1 MARTVKGSREGT
13 DARRER
19 WKGHREAR
27 RAEFVEAT
35 IRAVEK
41 LGPDVGMDDIAT
53 EAGVS
58 KPVLYRHFTDKADL
72 YLAVGQRG
80 TEMLM
85 EQFAPTLSLDG
96 PIRQRIQWIV
106 DAYLIF
112 IEQHPNL
119 YRFVV
124 RGSFADQPVHQDLVT
139 EDKELIAAALARL
152 LGDYLRAF
160 EMDSGG
166 AEPWAHALVGMV
178 QNAGDWWLER
188 QSMSR
193 QSLSDYLT
201 TIIWHAID
209 GLLRSAGLDIDPD
222 LPLPT
227 DAAPAPAPGLRLVAG
242 DTDPRTTSGPASAG

>member
-1 MARTVKGSREGT
+1 MARTVKGGT

-35 IRAVEK
+35 IRAVAQH
-41 LGPDVGMDDIAT
+41 GPDVGMDEIAA

-58 KPVLYRHFTDKADL
+58 KPVLYRHFTDKSDL
-72 YLAVGQRG
+72 YLAVGRRG
-80 TEMLM
+80 TELLM
-85 EQFAPTLSLDG
+85 ESMVPAIAEDG
-96 PIRQRIQWIV
+96 PIRTRIRRIV
-106 DAYLIF
+106 DSYLTVIGDN
-112 IEQHPNL
+112 PNL

-124 RGSFADQPVHQDLVT
+124 RKSFADRPVEQDVVQ

-160 EMDSGG
+160 DMDSGG

-188 QSMSR
+188 QSMTR
-193 QSLSDYLT
+193 ASLSDYLT

-209 GLLRSAGLDIDPD
+209 GLLRSAGVELDPD
-222 LPLPT
+222 APLTT
-227 DAAPAPAPGLRLVAG
+227 DFSTEPARLRLVNGEEA
-242 DTDPRTTSGPASAG
+242 

>member
-1 MARTVKGSREGT
+1 MARTVKGGT

-35 IRAVEK
+35 IRAVAQH
-41 LGPDVGMDDIAT
+41 GPDVGMDEIAA

-58 KPVLYRHFTDKADL
+58 KPVLYRHFTDKSDL
-72 YLAVGQRG
+72 YLAVGRRG
-80 TEMLM
+80 TELLM
-85 EQFAPTLSLDG
+85 ESMVPAIAEDG
-96 PIRQRIQWIV
+96 PIRTRIRRIV
-106 DAYLIF
+106 DSYLTV
-112 IEQHPNL
+112 IEDNPNL

-124 RGSFADQPVHQDLVT
+124 RKSFADRPVEQDVVQ

-160 EMDSGG
+160 DMDSGG

-188 QSMSR
+188 QSMTR
-193 QSLSDYLT
+193 ASLSDYLT

-209 GLLRSAGLDIDPD
+209 GLLRSAGVELDPD
-222 LPLPT
+222 APLTT
-227 DAAPAPAPGLRLVAG
+227 DFSTEPARLRLVNGEEA
-242 DTDPRTTSGPASAG
+242 

>member
-1 MARTVKGSREGT
+1 MARTVKGGT

-35 IRAVEK
+35 IRAVARH
-41 LGPDVGMDDIAT
+41 GPDVGMDEIAA

-58 KPVLYRHFTDKADL
+58 KPVLYRHFTDKSDL
-72 YLAVGQRG
+72 YLAVGRRG
-80 TEMLM
+80 TELLM
-85 EQFAPTLSLDG
+85 ESMVPAIAENG
-96 PIRQRIQWIV
+96 PIRTRIRRIV
-106 DAYLIF
+106 DAYLTV
-112 IEQHPNL
+112 IEDNPNL

-124 RGSFADQPVHQDLVT
+124 RKSFADRPVEQDVVQ

-160 EMDSGG
+160 DMDSGG

-188 QSMSR
+188 QSMTR
-193 QSLSDYLT
+193 ASLSDYLT

-209 GLLRSAGLDIDPD
+209 GLLRSAGIELDPD
-222 LPLPT
+222 APLTT
-227 DAAPAPAPGLRLVAG
+227 DFSTEPARLRLVNGEEA
-242 DTDPRTTSGPASAG
+242 

>member
-1 MARTVKGSREGT
+1 MARTVKGGT

-35 IRAVEK
+35 VRAVAK
-41 LGPDVGMDDIAT
+41 HGADVGMDEIAA

-58 KPVLYRHFTDKADL
+58 KPVLYRHFADKSDL

-85 EQFAPTLSLDG
+85 DRLG
-96 PIRQRIQWIV
+96 PAIAEEGPLRVRIKRIV
-106 DAYLIF
+106 DAYLSV
-112 IEQHPNL
+112 IEEHPNL

-124 RGSFADQPVHQDLVT
+124 RKSFTDRPVEQDVVDQ
-139 EDKELIAAALARL
+139 DKQLIAAALARL
-152 LGDYLRAF
+152 LGDYLRGF
-160 EMDSGG
+160 GMDSGG

-178 QNAGDWWLER
+178 QNAGDWWLDR
-188 QSMSR
+188 QSMTR
-193 QSLSDYLT
+193 ASLSGYLT

-209 GLLRSAGLDIDPD
+209 GLLRAAGVELDPD
-222 LPLPT
+222 APLT
-227 DAAPAPAPGLRLVAG
+227 MDFPGAIPLDEPRLRLV
-242 DTDPRTTSGPASAG
+242 DPDADAEEA

>member
-1 MARTVKGSREGT
+1 MARTVKGGS

-35 IRAVEK
+35 IRAVAK
-41 LGPDVGMDDIAT
+41 HGPDVGMDEIAL

-58 KPVLYRHFTDKADL
+58 KPVLYRHFADKSDL
-72 YLAVGQRG
+72 YLAVGRRG
-80 TEMLM
+80 TDMLM
-85 EQFAPTLSLDG
+85 DRLGPAIEQDG
-96 PIRQRIQWIV
+96 PIRGRIRGIV
-106 DAYLIF
+106 DAYLCV
-112 IEQHPNL
+112 IEENPNL

-124 RGSFADQPVHQDLVT
+124 RGSFTDRPVEQDVVN
-139 EDKELIAAALARL
+139 EDKALIAATLARI

-160 EMDSGG
+160 DMDSGG

-178 QNAGDWWLER
+178 QNAGDWWLDR

-193 QSLSDYLT
+193 QSLSEYLA

-209 GLLRSAGLDIDPD
+209 GLLRSADVHVDPD
-222 LPLPT
+222 QPLPGGLFT
-227 DAAPAPAPGLRLVAG
+227 EPALRLINSEEA
-242 DTDPRTTSGPASAG
+242 

>member
-1 MARTVKGSREGT
+1 MAPTVKGP

-35 IRAVEK
+35 IKAVAR
-41 LGPDVGMDDIAT
+41 LGPDVGMDDIAA

-58 KPVLYRHFTDKADL
+58 KPVLYRHFADKSDL
-72 YLAVGQRG
+72 YLAVGQRA

-85 EQFAPTLSLDG
+85 DRLGPAIAEDG
-96 PIRQRIQWIV
+96 PIRERIKRIV
-106 DAYLIF
+106 DAYLTV
-112 IEQHPNL
+112 IEENPNL

-124 RGSFADQPVHQDLVT
+124 RGSFVDRPVEKDVVS
-139 EDKELIAAALARL
+139 EDKELIATSLARL
-152 LGDYLRAF
+152 LGDYLRSY

-193 QSLSDYLT
+193 ESLSDYLA

-209 GLLRSAGLDIDPD
+209 GLLRSAGVHADPER
-222 LPLPT
+222 PL
-227 DAAPAPAPGLRLVAG
+227 APLRLVE
-242 DTDPRTTSGPASAG
+242 R

>member
-1 MARTVKGSREGT
+1 MARTVKGGS

-35 IRAVEK
+35 IRAVAK
-41 LGPDVGMDDIAT
+41 HGPDVGMDEIAA

-58 KPVLYRHFTDKADL
+58 KPVLYRHFADKSDL

-85 EQFAPTLSLDG
+85 DRLGPAIAEEG
-96 PIRQRIQWIV
+96 PIRGRIKGIV
-106 DAYLIF
+106 DAYLCV
-112 IEQHPNL
+112 IEENPNL

-124 RGSFADQPVHQDLVT
+124 RGSFTDRPVEQDVVT
-139 EDKELIAAALARL
+139 EDKALIAANLARI

-160 EMDSGG
+160 GMDSGG

-178 QNAGDWWLER
+178 QNAGDWWLDR

-193 QSLSDYLT
+193 QSLSEYLA

-209 GLLRSAGLDIDPD
+209 GLLRSADITVDPSR
-222 LPLPT
+222 PLPT
-227 DAAPAPAPGLRLVAG
+227 GLFTEPTLRLVNTEEA
-242 DTDPRTTSGPASAG
+242 

>member
-1 MARTVKGSREGT
+1 MARTVKGGT

-35 IRAVEK
+35 IRAVAAH
-41 LGPDVGMDDIAT
+41 GPDVGMDEIAA

-58 KPVLYRHFTDKADL
+58 KPVLYRHFADKSDL
-72 YLAVGQRG
+72 YLAVGRRG
-80 TEMLM
+80 TELLM
-85 EQFAPTLSLDG
+85 ESMVPAMAEDG
-96 PIRQRIQWIV
+96 PIRTRIRRIV
-106 DAYLIF
+106 DSYLTV
-112 IEQHPNL
+112 IEDNPNL

-124 RGSFADQPVHQDLVT
+124 RKSFADRPVEQDVVQ

-160 EMDSGG
+160 DMDSGG

-178 QNAGDWWLER
+178 QNAGDWWLDR
-188 QSMSR
+188 QSMTR
-193 QSLSDYLT
+193 ASLSDYLT

-209 GLLRSAGLDIDPD
+209 GLLRSAGIELDPD
-222 LPLPT
+222 APLTT
-227 DAAPAPAPGLRLVAG
+227 DFSTEPARLRLVNGEEA
-242 DTDPRTTSGPASAG
+242 

>member
-1 MARTVKGSREGT
+1 MARTVKGP

-35 IRAVEK
+35 IKAVAR
-41 LGPDVGMDDIAT
+41 LGPEVGMDDIAA

-58 KPVLYRHFTDKADL
+58 KPVLYRHFADKSDL
-72 YLAVGQRG
+72 YLAVGQRA

-85 EQFAPTLSLDG
+85 DRLGPAIAEDG
-96 PIRQRIQWIV
+96 PIRERIKRIV
-106 DAYLIF
+106 DAYLTV
-112 IEQHPNL
+112 IEENPNL

-124 RGSFADQPVHQDLVT
+124 RGSFVDRPVEKDVVS
-139 EDKELIAAALARL
+139 EDKELIATSLARI
-152 LGDYLRAF
+152 LGDYLRSF

-178 QNAGDWWLER
+178 QNAGDWWLDR

-193 QSLSDYLT
+193 ESLSDYLA

-209 GLLRSAGLDIDPD
+209 GLLRSAGVHADPER
-222 LPLPT
+222 PLTP
-227 DAAPAPAPGLRLVAG
+227 LRLVE
-242 DTDPRTTSGPASAG
+242 R

>member
-1 MARTVKGSREGT
+1 MARTVKGGT

-35 IRAVEK
+35 IRAVAGH
-41 LGPDVGMDDIAT
+41 GPDVGMDEIAA

-58 KPVLYRHFTDKADL
+58 KPVLYRHFADKSDL
-72 YLAVGQRG
+72 YLAVGQRA

-85 EQFAPTLSLDG
+85 DRLGPAIGHEG
-96 PIRQRIQWIV
+96 PIRVRIARIV
-106 DAYLIF
+106 DAYLSV
-112 IEQHPNL
+112 IEEHPNL

-124 RGSFADQPVHQDLVT
+124 RASFADRPVEQDVVG
-139 EDKELIAAALARL
+139 EDKTMIANALARL

-160 EMDSGG
+160 GMDSGG

-178 QNAGDWWLER
+178 QNAGDWWLDR
-188 QSMSR
+188 QSMTR
-193 QSLSDYLT
+193 ASLSDYLT

-209 GLLRSAGLDIDPD
+209 GLLRSAGVEIDPD
-222 LPLPT
+222 APLTTEFSPEE
-227 DAAPAPAPGLRLVAG
+227 ALSEPRLRLVDGREA
-242 DTDPRTTSGPASAG
+242 

>member
-1 MARTVKGSREGT
+1 MARTVKGGT

-35 IRAVEK
+35 IRAVAK
-41 LGPDVGMDDIAT
+41 HGPDVGMDEIAA

-58 KPVLYRHFTDKADL
+58 KPVLYRHFADKSDL

-85 EQFAPTLSLDG
+85 DRLGPAIGHDG
-96 PIRQRIQWIV
+96 PVRAKIRRIV
-106 DAYLIF
+106 DAYLSV
-112 IEQHPNL
+112 IEEHPNL

-124 RGSFADQPVHQDLVT
+124 RASFADRPVEQDVVS
-139 EDKELIAAALARL
+139 EDKTLIANALARL

-160 EMDSGG
+160 GMDSGG

-178 QNAGDWWLER
+178 QNAGDWWLDR
-188 QSMSR
+188 QSMTRS
-193 QSLSDYLT
+193 SLSDYLT

-209 GLLRSAGLDIDPD
+209 GLLRSAGVEVDPD
-222 LPLPT
+222 APLTTGSHPGQ
-227 DAAPAPAPGLRLVAG
+227 APDEPRLRLVNGEEA
-242 DTDPRTTSGPASAG
+242 